1 MICVG
6 WEKREELV
14 YGIRMWVEDVGGVGG
29 IVSGENVKCGV
40 MRNEGDEGKVKK
52 GVEEMGK

>member
-1 MICVG
+1 MVCVG
-6 WEKREELV
+6 WEKREEFV
-14 YGIRMWVEDVGGVGG
+14 YGIRMCVEDVGGVGW
-29 IVSGENVKCGV
+29 IVSGEKVKWGV